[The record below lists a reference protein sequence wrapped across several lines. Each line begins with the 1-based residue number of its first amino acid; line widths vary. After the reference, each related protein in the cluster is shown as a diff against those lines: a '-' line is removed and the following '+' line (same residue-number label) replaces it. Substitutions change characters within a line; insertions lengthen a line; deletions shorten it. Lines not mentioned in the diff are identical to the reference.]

1 MLDLATPALKP
12 AKVGRNITWLI
23 VFLFVLSLLGLLGFS
38 LINQEGSGVAKQPFS
53 QPPAFTLKLFDGYG
67 WEGKTEISLAAVKG
81 RPFIINFWASWCIPC
96 RDEAPILKKLSE
108 EYAPKG
114 VVFLGIAYQ
123 DRQEDSLAFLQ
134 RYGIKFANGSDITGE
149 ISIDYGTTG
158 IPETWFINSEG
169 KVVRKYIRPLT
180 EPVLKEFLEGLV
192 KSS

>member
-12 AKVGRNITWLI
+12 EKAGRNITWGI
-23 VFLFVLSLLGLLGFS
+23 VLLFVLALLGLLGFS
-38 LINQEGSGVAKQPFS
+38 LLNQGGSGTAKQPFS
-53 QPPAFTLKLFDGYG
+53 QPPAFTLKLFDSYG
-67 WEGKTEISLAAVKG
+67 WEGKSEISPAQVKG

-134 RYGIKFANGSDITGE
+134 RYGIKYANGPDVTGE

-158 IPETWFINSEG
+158 IPETWFIDAEG

-180 EPVLKEFLEGLV
+180 EPILREFLDGLV
-192 KSS
+192 KGK

>member
-1 MLDLATPALKP
+1 M
-12 AKVGRNITWLI
+12 
-23 VFLFVLSLLGLLGFS
+23 
-38 LINQEGSGVAKQPFS
+38 
-53 QPPAFTLKLFDGYG
+53 FDGYG

-96 RDEAPILKKLSE
+96 RDEAPILKKLSQ

-134 RYGIKFANGSDITGE
+134 RYGIKYANGPDITGE